1 VAENQ
6 IGLRVVEKEKSGGD
20 TAMKNNYNLREFLAF
35 SGASVL
41 EDKKSVFVGTGLP
54 IIATML
60 AQKTHAPHLLIVFEA
75 GGLGPRIP
83 ELPVSVGESRTYFR
97 GVAASSMHDV
107 MSISQAGYV
116 DFGFLGAAQMDVHG
130 NINTTVIGEHD
141 RPKVRLPGSGGAND
155 VASFSQRLVIII
167 ANQTK
172 RTFVNRLDFLTT
184 PGYLDGPGGRERAGL
199 PANSG
204 PYRVITQL
212 GVYGFDKATKR
223 LRLISLNPGVT
234 IAEIRENSSFEI
246 VIPDKVATSPEP
258 TEEHLRILR
267 EEIDPAGIVLGK

>member
-1 VAENQ
+1 
-6 IGLRVVEKEKSGGD
+6 
-20 TAMKNNYNLREFLAF
+20 MKNNYNLREFLAF

-41 EDKKSVFVGTGLP
+41 EDKKSVFVGTGMP

-60 AQKTHAPHLLIVFEA
+60 AQKTHAPHLLVVFEA
-75 GGLGPRIP
+75 GGLGPQIP
-83 ELPVSVGESRTYFR
+83 ELPISVSESRTYFR
-97 GVAASSMHDV
+97 SVAASSMHDV

-116 DFGFLGAAQMDVHG
+116 DFGFLGAAQMDVYG
-130 NINTTVIGEHD
+130 NINTTVIGDHN

-199 PANSG
+199 PENSG
-204 PYRVITQL
+204 PHRVITQL
-212 GVYGFDKATKR
+212 GVYGFDEATKR

-234 IAEIRENSSFEI
+234 IAEIKENSGFEI
-246 VIPDKVATSPEP
+246 IIPDKVATSPEP

-267 EEIDPAGIVLGK
+267 QEIDPAGIVLGK